1 LRSDSLPHYTVGMI
15 DGIVLVHGGM
25 HTSACWA
32 SLLPYLKLP
41 AVAVDLPG
49 RCNRPGDLATIGL
62 DECVSAVLEDAD
74 AAGFAK
80 FALVGHSLGG
90 ITITETAN
98 LHPDRVTHLV
108 YVGALVPAPGSS
120 AAQLM
125 LDGADMEGEMNPLDE
140 EVARSFFGNDLTDE
154 QWAEHAQGIVPD
166 ASGIMNARVHAYPVG
181 IPITY
186 VGMSQDVPVPPA
198 LVDQMVTNFGI
209 SIDRRTTDAGHS
221 VMVSQPEV
229 LAAVINEV
237 AV

>member
-1 LRSDSLPHYTVGMI
+1 MI

-140 EVARSFFGNDLTDE
+140 EVARSFFGNDLAAAMPKVSVVRRFTSPRRT
-154 QWAEHAQGIVPD
+154 ISNVD
-166 ASGIMNARVHAYPVG
+166 ASSWV
-181 IPITY
+181 
-186 VGMSQDVPVPPA
+186 
-198 LVDQMVTNFGI
+198 
-209 SIDRRTTDAGHS
+209 SILRWMPSPRAIGASLFKRRSLATSCSLHDTS
-221 VMVSQPEV
+221 VRKRS
-229 LAAVINEV
+229 
-237 AV
+237 